1 MRKSRVTRLL
11 VGGLAASTLVTAGPA
26 ASSAVPPKTGA
37 RASGL
42 ARLVLPAPSG
52 PYAVGT
58 VALRLVDHARPDP
71 WVASQPY
78 RELMVSAFYPAR
90 DAGAYPV
97 APQMSP
103 AAAKHFDESLGTP
116 VHQGWG
122 IPAGKVDWGA
132 TLTHAHADAPVRAG
146 RHPVVLYSPGL
157 GDPRTLGTTLAED
170 LASRGYVVVTIDH
183 TYDASEVE
191 FPGGRVEP
199 FKVPVDG
206 DILSTLKKLVSVREA
221 DTRFVLDRLPA
232 LPDGLGAA
240 LDLGR
245 IGMFGQSAGGFTA
258 LQTMHDDSR
267 IAAAADLDGTLGFD
281 QDDGGPG
288 LSPLAED
295 GLQRPF
301 LLMGSQASDHHTVR
315 SWEALWSNS
324 DGPKLDLHLR
334 GSKHHSYTDMESL
347 VPQLSKIG
355 LPPEAAYEDIGW
367 TDPARAVAT
376 QRAYLAAFF
385 DRHLRGRDDG
395 LLGGPSPRY
404 PEVTFVR

>member
-11 VGGLAASTLVTAGPA
+11 IGGLITGALVTAGPA
-26 ASSAVPPKTGA
+26 VSSAVTPKTGA
-37 RASGL
+37 PGL
-42 ARLVLPAPSG
+42 TRLVLPAPSG

-58 VALRLVDHARPDP
+58 VALRLVDHSRPDP
-71 WVASQPY
+71 WVPAQPY
-78 RELMVSAFYPAR
+78 RELMVSAFYPAS

-116 VHQGWG
+116 VHEGWG
-122 IPAGKVDWGA
+122 IPPGKVPWGA
-132 TLTHAHADAPVRAG
+132 TLTHSHANAPVQAG

-206 DILSTLKKLVSVREA
+206 DILSTLKKLVSVRVA
-221 DTRFVLDRLPA
+221 DTRFVLDRLPT
-232 LPDGLGAA
+232 LPNGLGAA
-240 LDLGR
+240 LDPGK

-258 LQTMHDDSR
+258 LQTMHDDPR
-267 IAAAADLDGTLGFD
+267 VAAAADLDGTLGFD

-295 GLQRPF
+295 GLRRPF

-355 LPPEAAYEDIGW
+355 LPSEAAYEDIGW
-367 TDPARAVAT
+367 IDPARAVAT
-376 QRAYLAAFF
+376 ERAYLAAFF

-395 LLGGPSPRY
+395 LLDGPSPRY
-404 PEVTFVR
+404 PEVSFVR

>member
-11 VGGLAASTLVTAGPA
+11 VGGLVASALVTAGPA
-26 ASSAVPPKTGA
+26 ASSAVSAGA
-37 RASGL
+37 PAAGL

-52 PYAVGT
+52 PDAVGT
-58 VALRLVDHARPDP
+58 VALRLVDHSRPDP
-71 WVASQPY
+71 WVPAQPY

-90 DAGAYPV
+90 DAGASPV

-116 VHQGWG
+116 VHEGWG
-122 IPAGKVDWGA
+122 ISPGKVDWGA
-132 TLTHAHADAPVRAG
+132 TLTHAHANAPVQAG

-206 DILSTLKKLVSVREA
+206 DILATLKKLVSVRVT
-221 DTRFVLDRLPA
+221 DTRFVLDRLSA
-232 LPDGLGAA
+232 LPNGLGAV

-267 IAAAADLDGTLGFD
+267 VEAAADLDGTLGFD

-295 GLQRPF
+295 GLKRPF

-355 LPPEAAYEDIGW
+355 LPAEAAYEDIGW
-367 TDPARAVAT
+367 TDPARAVAAE
-376 QRAYLAAFF
+376 RAYLAAFF

-395 LLGGPSPRY
+395 LLDGPSPRY

>member
-11 VGGLAASTLVTAGPA
+11 VGGLVASALVAAGPA
-26 ASSAVPPKTGA
+26 ASSAVSPKTGA
-37 RASGL
+37 HAAGL
-42 ARLVLPAPSG
+42 ARLVLPPPSG
-52 PYAVGT
+52 PDAIGT
-58 VALRLVDHARPDP
+58 VALRLVDDSRPDP

-78 RELMVSAFYPAR
+78 RELMISVFYPAS

-116 VHQGWG
+116 VHEGWG
-122 IPAGKVDWGA
+122 IPAGRVDWGA
-132 TLTHAHADAPVRAG
+132 TLTHSHVNAHVQAG

-206 DILSTLKKLVSVREA
+206 DILATLKKLVSVREA

-232 LPDGLGAA
+232 LPNGLGAA

-258 LQTMHDDSR
+258 LQTMHDDPR

-288 LSPLAED
+288 LSPLVED
-295 GLQRPF
+295 GLKRPF

>member
-11 VGGLAASTLVTAGPA
+11 VGGLVASALVAAGPA
-26 ASSAVPPKTGA
+26 ASSAVSPKTGA
-37 RASGL
+37 HAAGL
-42 ARLVLPAPSG
+42 ARLVLPPPSG
-52 PYAVGT
+52 PDAIGT
-58 VALRLVDHARPDP
+58 VALRLVDDSRPEP

-78 RELMVSAFYPAR
+78 RELMISVFYPAS

-116 VHQGWG
+116 VHAGWG
-122 IPAGKVDWGA
+122 IPAGKVDWDA
-132 TLTHAHADAPVRAG
+132 TLTHSHVNAHVQAG

-206 DILSTLKKLVSVREA
+206 DILATLKKLVSVREA
-221 DTRFVLDRLPA
+221 DTRFVLDRLRA
-232 LPDGLGAA
+232 LPNGLGAA

-258 LQTMHDDSR
+258 LQTMKDDPR
-267 IAAAADLDGTLGFD
+267 VAAAADLDGTLGFD

-288 LSPLAED
+288 LSPLAEE
-295 GLQRPF
+295 GLKRPF

-324 DGPKLDLHLR
+324 EGPKLDLHLR

-367 TDPARAVAT
+367 TDPARAVAA

-385 DRHLRGRDDG
+385 DRYLRGRDDG
-395 LLGGPSPRY
+395 LLDGPSPRH